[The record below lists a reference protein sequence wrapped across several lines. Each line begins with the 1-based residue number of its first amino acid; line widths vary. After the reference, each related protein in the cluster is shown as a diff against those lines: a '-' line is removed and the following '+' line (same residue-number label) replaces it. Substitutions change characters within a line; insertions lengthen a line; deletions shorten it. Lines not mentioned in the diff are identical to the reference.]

1 MPKVSGK
8 PIASV
13 NGLDIY
19 IRSQPAK
26 RKGKD
31 RLWIQVRQKEP
42 KKWRIAASLCYVNGF
57 DIRFEK

>member
-13 NGLDIY
+13 SGLDIY
-19 IRSQPAK
+19 VKSMPAK

-31 RLWIQVRQKEP
+31 RIWIQVRQNAP
-42 KKWRIAASLCYVNGF
+42 KSWRIAGSLCYVNAF

>member
-19 IRSQPAK
+19 IQSMPAK
-26 RKGKD
+26 SRGKD
-31 RLWIQVRQKEP
+31 RLWIQVRQNTP
-42 KKWRIAASLCYVNGF
+42 KDWRIAASLCYVNAF